1 MPSETN
7 RRGSAAAKRT
17 NPSKGKSSEPSG
29 AEAGQ
34 EATRGQQPTDRDTTH
49 QSNYGGGG
57 THGGK
62 KK

>member
-1 MPSETN
+1 MPSQSN
-7 RRGSAAAKRT
+7 RPAPAAKRP
-17 NPSKGKSSEPSG
+17 NPSKDKSSEPSG
-29 AEAGQ
+29 TEAGQ